1 MGKFNSCHSKVMYDI
16 VIKLYI
22 DPIAQFNF
30 GVEEDIFSD
39 NYQKQNMQ
47 YVFIIWEEILCSTVW
62 SFYTM

>member
-22 DPIAQFNF
+22 DPTAQFNF

-47 YVFIIWEEILCSTVW
+47 YVFII
-62 SFYTM
+62 